1 MQTKNIPDRHPLAK
15 VQIEFDQFLANL
27 TKLQGWQ
34 WVRVEYDKLKTG
46 LSTGFVNNRFQ

>member
-27 TKLQGWQ
+27 TILPVRQ
-34 WVRVEYDKLKTG
+34 WVSIEYD
-46 LSTGFVNNRFQ
+46 

>member
-27 TKLQGWQ
+27 IKLPVRQ
-34 WVRVEYDKLKTG
+34 WVRIEYD
-46 LSTGFVNNRFQ
+46 

>member
-34 WVRVEYDKLKTG
+34 WVKVEYD
-46 LSTGFVNNRFQ
+46 